1 MYKNNTSF
9 WNRFLLLLAFII
21 CTCMS
26 ALLLFI
32 TVFFFFKVNIT
43 LKGLSGKI
51 VSRGS

>member
-1 MYKNNTSF
+1 MYKNSTSF

-32 TVFFFFKVNIT
+32 TVFFKVNMT
-43 LKGLSGKI
+43 LKGLSGNI
-51 VSRGS
+51 VSHGS

>member
-32 TVFFFFKVNIT
+32 TVFFFKVNIT

-51 VSRGS
+51 VSHGS